1 MSNTATIDN
10 KFYTNEG
17 NINVLK
23 EIPAQAMTILDVGC
37 GAGDNSRILK
47 NQGKICDGVTIS
59 ESEAAIAREFQ
70 RNTYIFN
77 LENGLPSEIKEN
89 EYDVAI
95 AAHVLEHICYPKNVM
110 TDIHKSLKDNGLLI
124 IALPNIM
131 HYKTRM
137 QLMKGNFNYTESGIM
152 DYTHFRWYTFESA
165 QTMIKA
171 HGFEIVKAFVNSN
184 SSNNPILKKMPKSL
198 ERFIKSTVFG
208 ISKGF
213 FGIELL
219 YVARK
224 ISTDND

>member
-10 KFYTNEG
+10 KFYTNSG
-17 NINVLK
+17 NINVLN
-23 EIPAQAMTILDVGC
+23 EIPIEAMTILDIGC

-77 LENGLPSEIKEN
+77 LENGLPPEIKEN

-95 AAHVLEHICYPKNVM
+95 AAHVLEHICYPQNVM
-110 TDIHKSLKDNGLLI
+110 NDIHKSLKDNGLLI

-171 HGFEIVKAFVNSN
+171 HGFEIVRAFVNSN
-184 SSNNPILKKMPKSL
+184 SSNNPLLKKMPKSL
-198 ERFIKSTVFG
+198 ENLMKNVVFG

-224 ISTDND
+224 I